1 MIFIPLN
8 LEVFFMEVETE
19 PGDGDVVAVLRT
31 EVKSAVGGFDGAAN
45 GREGR
50 VDFGFG
56 FMDERAASGCARSTD
71 GGLDGSE
78 GWTKADELEDPS
90 C

>member
-1 MIFIPLN
+1 
-8 LEVFFMEVETE
+8 MEVETE
-19 PGDGDVVAVLRT
+19 PSDIDAEPGDVVAVLRT
-31 EVKSAVGGFDGAAN
+31 GVRLAVGGFDGAAN

-56 FMDERAASGCARSTD
+56 FMDEREASGCAGPTG
-71 GGLDGSE
+71 GGLDGSD
-78 GWTKADELEDPS
+78 GWIKADGLEDPS